1 MSDDDPG
8 VEGNEPDHKSP
19 VQRPSM
25 TAVWLWLS
33 VLLAVLAFIGSLI
46 GIVFEDAVYGQETP
60 NWAAQAVGQDVANL
74 IAFPVLV
81 LLALAARRGSLRA
94 YLAWAGLVAYSVYTY
109 AIYAFT
115 VHFGP
120 LFLLWVVVLGLSIYT
135 LIGGVTRLDPA
146 RVRASFRGQAPVRST
161 AGLLIAI
168 GVLFGAL
175 WLSEIIPATLAG
187 TIPPALADTG
197 LVANPVHVLDLAV
210 LLPAAVLAGVLVA
223 KRRALGYLLAP
234 VVLMAT
240 VVLAVG
246 IVSLMAVLATRGLE
260 STPAIAAAI
269 AILAIAEAVVVVR
282 FLRAI
287 DSSAHLDSVLRSQR
301 QSA

>member
-1 MSDDDPG
+1 MSDDHPG
-8 VEGNEPDHKSP
+8 VEGSESGRESS

-25 TAVWLWLS
+25 TAIWLWVS
-33 VLLAVLAFIGSLI
+33 ILLAVLAFIGSLI
-46 GIVFEDAVYGQETP
+46 GIIFEDAVYGQETP

-81 LLALAARRGSLRA
+81 LLALAARGSLRA

-109 AIYAFT
+109 AIYSFT

-120 LFLLWVVVLGLSIYT
+120 LFLLWVVVLGLSIYI

-146 RVRASFRGQAPVRST
+146 RVRASFRGQVPVRST

-168 GVLFGAL
+168 GVIFGAL

-210 LLPAAVLAGVLVA
+210 LLPAAVLAGLLVA

-240 VVLAVG
+240 VFLAVG
-246 IVSLMAVLATRGLE
+246 IVSLMAVLAARGLE
-260 STPAIAAAI
+260 STPTIAAAI
-269 AILAIAEAVVVVR
+269 AVLAIAELVVVVR

-287 DSSAHLDSVLRSQR
+287 DSSAHLDKVLRSER